1 MTNTR
6 REKSM
11 IVDESQDLQIN
22 LAPIEFISLSVSRF
36 SALSPDR
43 VRARESTSMA
53 CREER

>member
-11 IVDESQDLQIN
+11 IVGESQDLQIN

-36 SALSPDR
+36 SALSPNR
-43 VRARESTSMA
+43 VRA
-53 CREER
+53 